1 VSFLVVLEATMRGAD
16 ALPRQIAGGLRRT
29 KIYRRFRAAG
39 ARTLYA
45 IFMLRGGPFAA
56 HDGLL
61 ENETGMHSC
70 WSCPNPG
77 SPVSAGGKRRHPRGF
92 EDTGIGADQPEA

>member
-1 VSFLVVLEATMRGAD
+1 MGEVLD
-16 ALPRQIAGGLRRT
+16 
-29 KIYRRFRAAG
+29 
-39 ARTLYA
+39 
-45 IFMLRGGPFAA
+45 
-56 HDGLL
+56 LL